1 MPMATPTK
9 QLSGKYSRKL
19 LFYALF
25 IIFIPVVSAF
35 ALKHHPQ
42 NLLSTRGAQTLSNPS
57 TSNFSSTER
66 YISNDD
72 DQSSNIAVSKA
83 NSIKY
88 HLIWSQHFWKKTIV
102 STIIILLLDK
112 RIPLYFAKPCHQS
125 RITAVAL
132 PLLSSSCCAIQL
144 LINAL
149 SGWGCA
155 GFNSV
160 LGPVRP
166 ILLSLL
172 LFSTWKLSSQRPIGW
187 TILSLFLSLLP
198 ELVHTFNLIKTT
210 QWKKRQISF
219 QNTDVVTA
227 KLQLAIPGMGCV
239 ACVNK
244 IDASIRQ
251 CKSATRI
258 AQEKSWLNAPE
269 MGKGGM
275 AELIISAS
283 SDEEVDDVV
292 KSVISAIRDAGFEC
306 QKESLQIS

>member
-1 MPMATPTK
+1 MSMATPTK
-9 QLSGKYSRKL
+9 QLSGQYSQKL

-25 IIFIPVVSAF
+25 IIFIPAVSAF

-57 TSNFSSTER
+57 ISNFSSTER

-72 DQSSNIAVSKA
+72 DQSSNIAVANA
-83 NSIKY
+83 NSKY
-88 HLIWSQHFWKKTIV
+88 YLIWSPSFWKKTVV

-187 TILSLFLSLLP
+187 TILSLFLAFLP

-210 QWKKRQISF
+210 QWKKRQISI

-244 IDASIRQ
+244 IDASIRH

-258 AQEKSWLNAPE
+258 TQEKSWLNAPE

-283 SDEEVDDVV
+283 SDEEVDDIV
-292 KSVISAIRDAGFEC
+292 KSVISTIREAGFEC
-306 QKESLQIS
+306 QKKSLQIS

>member
-1 MPMATPTK
+1 MATPTK
-9 QLSGKYSRKL
+9 QLSGKYSRKP

-35 ALKHHPQ
+35 ALKPHPQ
-42 NLLSTRGAQTLSNPS
+42 NLLSKRGAQTLSNPS
-57 TSNFSSTER
+57 ISNFSSTER

-72 DQSSNIAVSKA
+72 QSSNIAVAKA
-83 NSIKY
+83 NSKY
-88 HLIWSQHFWKKTIV
+88 HLIWSPNFWKKAVV
-102 STIIILLLDK
+102 STIIIMLLDK

-144 LINAL
+144 LINAVL
-149 SGWGCA
+149 GWGCA

-172 LFSTWKLSSQRPIGW
+172 LYSTWKLSSQRPIGW
-187 TILSLFLSLLP
+187 TIISLFLAFLP
-198 ELVHTFNLIKTT
+198 ELVHTFNLIQTT
-210 QWKKRQISF
+210 QWKQRQITGRS
-219 QNTDVVTA
+219 VTA

-258 AQEKSWLNAPE
+258 AEEKSWLNAPE

-283 SDEEVDDVV
+283 SDEEVDDIV
-292 KSVISAIRDAGFEC
+292 KSVISAIREAGFEC
-306 QKESLQIS
+306 QKKSLQNS

>member
-9 QLSGKYSRKL
+9 QLSGQYSRKL
-19 LFYALF
+19 FFYALF

-35 ALKHHPQ
+35 ALKPHPQ
-42 NLLSTRGAQTLSNPS
+42 NLLSTLRGDAQTLSNPS
-57 TSNFSSTER
+57 ISNFSSTEL

-72 DQSSNIAVSKA
+72 KSSNIAVAKA
-83 NSIKY
+83 NSKY
-88 HLIWSQHFWKKTIV
+88 YLIWSPSCWKKTVV

-125 RITAVAL
+125 RITTVAL

-187 TILSLFLSLLP
+187 AILSLFVAFLP

-219 QNTDVVTA
+219 QNNDVVTA
-227 KLQLAIPGMGCV
+227 KLQLEIPGMGCV

-258 AQEKSWLNAPE
+258 TQEKSWLNAPE
-269 MGKGGM
+269 IGKGGM

-283 SDEEVDDVV
+283 TDEDVDDIV
-292 KSVISAIRDAGFEC
+292 KSVISTIREAGFEC
-306 QKESLQIS
+306 QKKSLQIS

>member
-1 MPMATPTK
+1 MATPTK
-9 QLSGKYSRKL
+9 QLSGQYSRKL

-35 ALKHHPQ
+35 ALKPHPQ
-42 NLLSTRGAQTLSNPS
+42 NLLSTRGTQTLGNPS
-57 TSNFSSTER
+57 ISNFSSTKR

-72 DQSSNIAVSKA
+72 KSSNIAVA
-83 NSIKY
+83 NAKY
-88 HLIWSQHFWKKTIV
+88 YLIWSQHFWKKAVV
-102 STIIILLLDK
+102 STVIILLLDK
-112 RIPLYFAKPCHQS
+112 RIPPYFAKPCHQS

-155 GFNSV
+155 GFNSI

-187 TILSLFLSLLP
+187 TILSLFLAFLP
-198 ELVHTFNLIKTT
+198 ELVHIFNLIKTN

-219 QNTDVVTA
+219 QNNDVVTA
-227 KLQLAIPGMGCV
+227 KLQLQIPGMGCV
-239 ACVNK
+239 ACVN
-244 IDASIRQ
+244 
-251 CKSATRI
+251 
-258 AQEKSWLNAPE
+258 
-269 MGKGGM
+269 
-275 AELIISAS
+275 
-283 SDEEVDDVV
+283 
-292 KSVISAIRDAGFEC
+292 
-306 QKESLQIS
+306 

>member
-1 MPMATPTK
+1 MSMATPTK
-9 QLSGKYSRKL
+9 QLSGKYSRKP

-35 ALKHHPQ
+35 ALKPHPQ
-42 NLLSTRGAQTLSNPS
+42 NLLSKRGAQTLSNPS
-57 TSNFSSTER
+57 ISNFSSTER

-72 DQSSNIAVSKA
+72 QSSNIAVAKA
-83 NSIKY
+83 HLKY
-88 HLIWSQHFWKKTIV
+88 HLIWSPNFWKKAVV
-102 STIIILLLDK
+102 STIIIMLLDK

-144 LINAL
+144 LINAV

-172 LFSTWKLSSQRPIGW
+172 LYSTWKLSSQRPIGW
-187 TILSLFLSLLP
+187 TIISLFLAFLP
-198 ELVHTFNLIKTT
+198 ELVHTFNLIQTT
-210 QWKKRQISF
+210 QWKQRQITGRS
-219 QNTDVVTA
+219 VTA

-258 AQEKSWLNAPE
+258 AEEKSWLNAPE

-283 SDEEVDDVV
+283 SDEEVDDIV
-292 KSVISAIRDAGFEC
+292 KSVISAIREAGFEC
-306 QKESLQIS
+306 QKKSLQNS

>member
-1 MPMATPTK
+1 MSMATPTK
-9 QLSGKYSRKL
+9 QLSGKYSRKP

-35 ALKHHPQ
+35 ALKPHPQ
-42 NLLSTRGAQTLSNPS
+42 NLLSKRGAQTLSNPS
-57 TSNFSSTER
+57 ISNFSSTER

-72 DQSSNIAVSKA
+72 QSSNIAVAKA
-83 NSIKY
+83 HLKY
-88 HLIWSQHFWKKTIV
+88 HLIWSPNFWKKAVV

-144 LINAL
+144 LINAV

-172 LFSTWKLSSQRPIGW
+172 LYSTWKLSSQRPIGW
-187 TILSLFLSLLP
+187 TIISLFLAFLP
-198 ELVHTFNLIKTT
+198 ELVHTFNLIQTT
-210 QWKKRQISF
+210 QWKQRQITGRS
-219 QNTDVVTA
+219 VTA

-258 AQEKSWLNAPE
+258 AEEKSWLNAPE

-283 SDEEVDDVV
+283 SDEEVDDIV
-292 KSVISAIRDAGFEC
+292 KSVISAIREAGFEC
-306 QKESLQIS
+306 QKKSLQNS

>member
-1 MPMATPTK
+1 MATPTK
-9 QLSGKYSRKL
+9 QLSGQYSRKL

-42 NLLSTRGAQTLSNPS
+42 NLLSTRGTQTLSNPS
-57 TSNFSSTER
+57 ISNFSSTKR
-66 YISNDD
+66 YISNA
-72 DQSSNIAVSKA
+72 DQSSNIAVA
-83 NSIKY
+83 NANNNSIKY
-88 HLIWSQHFWKKTIV
+88 HLIWSQNFWKKTVV
-102 STIIILLLDK
+102 STIIILLVDK
-112 RIPLYFAKPCHQS
+112 RIPLYFAKPCHQT

-155 GFNSV
+155 GFNSI

-172 LFSTWKLSSQRPIGW
+172 LFSTWKLSSKRPIGW
-187 TILSLFLSLLP
+187 TILSLFLAFLP
-198 ELVHTFNLIKTT
+198 ELVHIFNLIKTN

-219 QNTDVVTA
+219 QNNDVVTA
-227 KLQLAIPGMGCV
+227 KLQLQIPGMGCV

-258 AQEKSWLNAPE
+258 VQEKSWLNAPE

-283 SDEEVDDVV
+283 SDEEVDGIV
-292 KSVISAIRDAGFEC
+292 KSVISAIREAGFEC
-306 QKESLQIS
+306 QKKSLQIS